1 MKRILYIEDNFENK
15 LLVRRL
21 LESAGYVVLE
31 AEDGIAGVRVAIEE
45 KPDLIIMDINIPGM
59 DGYEATTKIK
69 AIEAL
74 ANTPIVAL
82 TANVMKGDRERSL
95 VAGCDGYMQKPINP
109 DTFVDAIEQY
119 LGGHRDEV
127 TDSDQRHYLKAYS
140 QKLVDRLEE
149 KILELEQ
156 KNRELEQKSR
166 EMEEI
171 YVSVM
176 STLTRTIEAKHPK
189 TAGHSERVTRYSLII
204 GETMGLSKRDLKI
217 LRRAS
222 MLHDIGKLVVE
233 ISYIDKPGELE
244 QEEWLAMRR
253 HPEIAAQILEPLR
266 FLEWEIDIIRKHHE
280 RPDGRGYPRGLRA
293 EQLDLLT
300 GILTVADAFDAMTS
314 DRSYRDAMDIDQS
327 VRRLEEEKGAHFLPE
342 VVDVFIRLLREGQ
355 LDHVLQSA
363 DRKGPLSA

>member
-1 MKRILYIEDNFENK
+1 MRQILYIEDNFENK

-21 LESAGYVVLE
+21 LENAGYQVLE
-31 AEDGIAGVRVAIEE
+31 AEDGISGVRVAIEN

-69 AIEAL
+69 AMEAL
-74 ANTPIVAL
+74 ANIPIVAL

-109 DTFVDAIEQY
+109 DTFVETIEQY
-119 LGGHRDEV
+119 LQGQKDEV
-127 TDSDQRHYLKAYS
+127 ADTDQRHYLRMYS

-156 KNRELEQKSR
+156 KNRELEGKSR
-166 EMEEI
+166 EMEEV
-171 YVSVM
+171 YVSVI

-189 TAGHSERVTRYSLII
+189 TAGHSERVTRYAVLI
-204 GETMGLSKRDLKI
+204 GEAMGISKRDLKI

-233 ISYIDKPGELE
+233 LSFIDKPGELA
-244 QEEWLAMRR
+244 QEEWQSMRR
-253 HPEIAAQILEPLR
+253 NPEIAAQILEPLR

-280 RPDGRGYPRGLRA
+280 RPDGQGYPRGLRH

-300 GILTVADAFDAMTS
+300 GILIVADAFDAMTS
-314 DRSYRDAMDIDQS
+314 DRSYREAMDLDES
-327 VRRLEEEKGAHFLPE
+327 VNKLLEERGAHFMPD
-342 VVDVFIRLLREGQ
+342 VVDVLIRLLREGK
-355 LDHVLQSA
+355 LNDILHSA
-363 DRKGPLSA
+363 DRKDTMTA